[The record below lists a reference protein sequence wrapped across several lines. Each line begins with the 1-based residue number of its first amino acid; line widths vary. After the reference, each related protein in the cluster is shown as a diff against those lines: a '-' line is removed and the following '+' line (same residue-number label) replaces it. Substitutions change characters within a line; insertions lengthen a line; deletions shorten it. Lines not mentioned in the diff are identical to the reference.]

1 MNKCFKY
8 NGNMAGLK
16 KLSGYILKNGLER
29 RIKSEAVKVL
39 EGTRTI
45 QEMTVL
51 LDNRDSNRENC

>member
-8 NGNMAGLK
+8 NGNTAGLK